1 MLTPVVVAE
10 VVVVTV
16 LFPSLDVTTVT
27 TPDGI
32 DAVM

>member
-10 VVVVTV
+10 VVVVV
-16 LFPSLDVTTVT
+16 LLFPSLDVTTVT
-27 TPDGI
+27 APAGI